1 MDVCEIANLIYEPL
15 GNGKQGK
22 KEPEKRKNVYFC
34 LSVSRNK

>member
-1 MDVCEIANLIYEPL
+1 MDVCELANLIYELL

-22 KEPEKRKNVYFC
+22 KKPEKRKNVYIC